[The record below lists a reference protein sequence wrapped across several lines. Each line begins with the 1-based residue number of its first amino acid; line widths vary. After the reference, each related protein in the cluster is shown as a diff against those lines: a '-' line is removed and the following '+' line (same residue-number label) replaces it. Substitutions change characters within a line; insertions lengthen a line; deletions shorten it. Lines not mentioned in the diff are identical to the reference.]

1 MIVLLLLIKK
11 KFKWKKLFYEKLYR
25 KRPQLEKENS
35 DFKKITI
42 HQHVPKLSQ
51 DESQS
56 IEGILKE
63 QKTLMVFLNYESPG
77 PYDF

>member
-1 MIVLLLLIKK
+1 MKNYIEKDHNSKK
-11 KFKWKKLFYEKLYR
+11 RTQIL
-25 KRPQLEKENS
+25 
-35 DFKKITI
+35 KKITI

-63 QKTLMVFLNYESPG
+63 QKTLMF
-77 PYDF
+77 FF